1 MKTNTTYDDF
11 EAFMGAVAFG
21 DEDISDVRMILDG
34 GRVEARR
41 FYDFDE
47 KGRGVKE
54 CVGNFSR
61 DKVLKHLLE
70 NEGFNVQKA

>member
-1 MKTNTTYDDF
+1 MNTDTTYDDF
-11 EAFMGAVAFG
+11 EEFMGAVAFG
-21 DEDISDVRMILDG
+21 DEDISDVRIILDG

-41 FYDFDE
+41 FYGFDE
-47 KGRGVKE
+47 EGRGVKE
-54 CVGNFSR
+54 YVGNFSR